1 MGRFFKA
8 SLTARLLMPVVVLIV
23 WYLVYFSLDSRI
35 FVPPQKVLSFMWHEL
50 TLDTPLRYGS
60 VKSNLYGMFGITLY
74 RLFAGF
80 AVSMVLGTVVGLAM
94 GLSKS
99 VNAFF
104 HDWVMAILAMPALV
118 WGLFLGL
125 VFGFGDTGPILACI
139 LAGIPFVIVN
149 VREGVR
155 NTPKELF
162 DMARAFGVPQKRI
175 TRSVLLPSLAPFMFA
190 AVRYAFS
197 VGWKG
202 LVIAEVFASDRG
214 MGWTIKFWYDAHRTQ
229 GVIGYGLFF
238 VIFALILE
246 GFIFEPLSRRAFKWR
261 PRVDG
266 LDMVEEEFLLDP
278 DIDIDQ
284 AQTEA
289 QVADGGSNG

>member
-1 MGRFFKA
+1 
-8 SLTARLLMPVVVLIV
+8 
-23 WYLVYFSLDSRI
+23 
-35 FVPPQKVLSFMWHEL
+35 
-50 TLDTPLRYGS
+50 
-60 VKSNLYGMFGITLY
+60 
-74 RLFAGF
+74 
-80 AVSMVLGTVVGLAM
+80 
-94 GLSKS
+94 
-99 VNAFF
+99 
-104 HDWVMAILAMPALV
+104 
-118 WGLFLGL
+118 
-125 VFGFGDTGPILACI
+125 
-139 LAGIPFVIVN
+139 
-149 VREGVR
+149 
-155 NTPKELF
+155 
-162 DMARAFGVPQKRI
+162 
-175 TRSVLLPSLAPFMFA
+175 VLLPSLAPFMFA